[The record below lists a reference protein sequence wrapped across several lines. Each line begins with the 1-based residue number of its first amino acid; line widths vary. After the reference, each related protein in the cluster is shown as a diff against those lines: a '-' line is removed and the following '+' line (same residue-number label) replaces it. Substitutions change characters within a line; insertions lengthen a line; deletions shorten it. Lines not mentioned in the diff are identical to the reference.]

1 MPNIDNKNS
10 STNLSVLT
18 VIKDLEVQDAT
29 FFGYPHL
36 VMDKAV
42 GSYISDIEATDTDSR
57 QTGRRI
63 RERRICPEKD
73 G

>member
-1 MPNIDNKNS
+1 VLFLLSCKDPKNAGIS
-10 STNLSVLT
+10 R
-18 VIKDLEVQDAT
+18 K
-29 FFGYPHL
+29 
-36 VMDKAV
+36 
-42 GSYISDIEATDTDSR
+42 SYISDIEATDTDSR